1 MPSWHLITPE
11 SPPMIGGVS
20 EHSRVVAEVAR
31 LRGLEAHV
39 WAPSGAAALPGIE
52 VHDTL
57 GTFSPDDLA
66 RTDRIL
72 DRCAAPRRLVLQ
84 WVPHGYGRRGLNVAF
99 SRWVARR
106 ARAGDELDV
115 IVHELFVAFTGA
127 SWAQPARAVVQR
139 YMARTILSPA
149 RRVWLSIPGW
159 EARLRVPWLRL
170 AAPPQVLPVPGTIPV
185 AADASSAAALRAAL
199 IGRASHLVGY
209 FGAGGQ
215 YAERALSATVDR
227 LCRERGDVA
236 FVCLGRGSVEVAERL
251 AGAVPACTGALSGT
265 GTLTLAYLSRHLHA
279 CDVLLQPYQDGVSGR
294 RTTTISALEHGIP
307 VATTCGE
314 LSEPF
319 WAGSQAVET
328 VPAGDPASLA
338 AAVSRLL
345 DPTRNAAARAGARR
359 LYKERFQPSVAL
371 APLFA
376 D

>member
-11 SPPMIGGVS
+11 FPPMIGGVS
-20 EHSRVVAEVAR
+20 EHSRVVAELAT
-31 LRGLEAHV
+31 LRGLDVHV
-39 WAPSGAAALPGIE
+39 WAPSGAAALPGMQ

-57 GTFSPDDLA
+57 GTFSASDLA
-66 RTDRIL
+66 RTDSIL

-115 IVHELFVAFTGA
+115 IVHELFVAFAGG
-127 SWAQPARAVVQR
+127 SWAQPARAIVQR
-139 YMARTILSPA
+139 YMARTILPPA
-149 RRVWLSIPGW
+149 HRVWLSIPGW
-159 EARLRVPWLRL
+159 ETRLRVPWLRL
-170 AAPPQVLPVPGTIPV
+170 AARPQVLSVPGTIPV
-185 AADASSAAALRAAL
+185 AGDVASAAELRAAL
-199 IGRASHLVGY
+199 LGPANHLVGY
-209 FGAGGQ
+209 FGAGGG
-215 YAERALSATVDR
+215 YAGRALSATMDR
-227 LCRERGDVA
+227 LCRERRDVA
-236 FVCLGRGSVEVAERL
+236 VVCLGRGSLEVARRL
-251 AGAVPACTGALSGT
+251 GSEVPACADALSGT
-265 GTLTLAYLSRHLHA
+265 GTLTLAQLSRHLHA

-307 VATTCGE
+307 VATTYGD

-319 WAGSQAVET
+319 WVRSQAVET
-328 VPAGDPASLA
+328 VPASDPATLA
-338 AAVSRLL
+338 SAVSRLL